1 MSDIDGGVIATKN
14 LIFLAP
20 LYICRFLL
28 PGAGDN
34 TGWVFYSPDDKGKFP
49 GVWFSPG
56 FV

>member
-1 MSDIDGGVIATKN
+1 MEGFIATKN

-34 TGWVFYSPDDKGKFP
+34 TGWVFYAPDDKGKFP